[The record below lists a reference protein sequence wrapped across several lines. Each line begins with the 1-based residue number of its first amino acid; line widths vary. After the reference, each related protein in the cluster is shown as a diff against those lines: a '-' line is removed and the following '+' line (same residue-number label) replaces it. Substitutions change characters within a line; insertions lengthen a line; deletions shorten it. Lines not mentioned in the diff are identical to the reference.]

1 MEPKNKL
8 ESVHLVGIRHQKESS
23 EEAWESFFEL
33 ESLVYTAGAKVMGTS
48 FQEIKKQEPSTF
60 LGSGKVKEI
69 AETLKNNPVDT
80 VIVDTE
86 LSPRQSKNLEE
97 TWECKV
103 IDRPGLILDIF
114 AQHAKSREGKLQVEL
129 AQYLYL
135 MPRMVGR
142 WGHFGKLGG
151 GIGTRG
157 PGETQLE
164 VDRRRARERIN
175 RIRQALKEVE
185 KSRKIHRHKREG
197 VPLPTVAMVGYT
209 NAGKSS
215 LLNALTDAGVLA
227 EDKLF
232 ATLDPKVKRLKLPS
246 GREILLSDTVGFI
259 RRLPHS
265 LVEAFKA
272 TFEEIRAAD
281 LILHV
286 MDGANPRLRQ
296 QKEVVE
302 KVLEELGLSNKPRLE
317 VFNKVD
323 LLNPSAR
330 DQEGLWISARQGIGL
345 EKLLQALEE
354 KLNENMKLYKVQL
367 PFEKSGEISW
377 IYRVGDVQSRKDRED
392 GIHLK
397 VYLSAMNEA
406 KLRNQSSIKVKS
418 L

>member
-1 MEPKNKL
+1 MNLKTKPEI
-8 ESVHLVGIRHQKESS
+8 VHLIGIRHPYETST
-23 EEAWESFFEL
+23 EAWESFYEL
-33 ESLVYTAGAKVMGTS
+33 ESLTYTAGAKVVGQS
-48 FQEIKKQEPSTF
+48 FQEIKKQDPATF
-60 LGSGKVKEI
+60 LGSGKVQEV
-69 AETLKNNPVDT
+69 AERLQDQKADM

-86 LSPRQSKNLEE
+86 LSPRQNRNLEAAWK
-97 TWECKV
+97 TKV

-114 AQHAKSREGKLQVEL
+114 AQHAKSKEGKLQVEL

-142 WGHFGKLGG
+142 WAHFGKLGG

-175 RIRQALKEVE
+175 RIRRALKEVE
-185 KSRKIHRHKREG
+185 KSRKVHRGKREG
-197 VPLPTVAMVGYT
+197 VPVPTVAMVGYT
-209 NAGKSS
+209 NAGKSA
-215 LLNALTDAGVLA
+215 LLNALTEAEVLT

-246 GREILLSDTVGFI
+246 GREVLLSDTVGFI

-265 LVEAFKA
+265 LIEAFKA

-286 MDGANPRLRQ
+286 MDGSNPRLEH

-302 KVLEELGLSNKPRLE
+302 EVLQELGLSDKPRLE

-323 LLNPSAR
+323 LLNPSAQ
-330 DQEGLWISARQGIGL
+330 DQPGLWISARERLGL
-345 EKLLQALEE
+345 EKLLEAIEQ
-354 KLNENMKLYKVQL
+354 KLNETLKLYKVQL
-367 PFEKSGEISW
+367 PFEESHHLAW
-377 IYRVGDVQSRKDRED
+377 LYRVGDVQSRKDRED

-397 VYLSAMNEA
+397 VYLSAKNEA
-406 KLRNQSSIKVKS
+406 MLRSQEAVKVRT